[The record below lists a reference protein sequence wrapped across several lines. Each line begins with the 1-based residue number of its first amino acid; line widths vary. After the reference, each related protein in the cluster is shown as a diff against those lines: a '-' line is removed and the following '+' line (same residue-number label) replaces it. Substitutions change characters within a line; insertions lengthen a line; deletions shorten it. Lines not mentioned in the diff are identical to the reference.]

1 MTCGNQAKMIVVIS
15 GPGRIKDGAAA
26 NKLAARYKCGRSFG
40 HFGLVCSWD
49 CAVARG
55 WYF

>member
-15 GPGRIKDGAAA
+15 RPGRIKDGAAA

-49 CAVARG
+49 CAVAHG